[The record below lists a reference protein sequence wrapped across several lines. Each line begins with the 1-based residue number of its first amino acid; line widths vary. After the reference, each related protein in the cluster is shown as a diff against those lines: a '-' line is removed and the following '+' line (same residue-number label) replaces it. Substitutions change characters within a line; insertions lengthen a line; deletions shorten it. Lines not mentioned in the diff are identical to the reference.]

1 MVEATSNTATAFQ
14 DLLIIGSP
22 LVVVPQRTPDFR
34 SRPPNT
40 GRTRSGCGAAADA
53 GVRGRPPQAAGDAG
67 RVLGRVRQVGK
78 QTFLGME
85 RNAAYGGVGRINM
98 RPLGPRAP

>member
-34 SRPPNT
+34 SHPPNT
-40 GRTRSGCGAAADA
+40 GRTRSGFGAAADA
-53 GVRGRPPQAAGDAG
+53 GVRRRPTQDACEAG
-67 RVLGRVRQVGK
+67 RVSGRVRQLGK

-85 RNAAYGGVGRINM
+85 RNAAFGGVGRTNM